1 MTRKGDGCSCVRL
14 LDGTAGRPL
23 YLSGSFRHRRGSAVP
38 GSTILLALNDIEPG
52 SVVAGQ
58 LERICEHLAEEGHD
72 VVRAGTDEDALALV
86 QSRADLTAALVSWD
100 FKDAD
105 GVLERPAEAVL
116 KALLGRFTRLPAFL
130 VTTAASVDDLPLWV
144 SEAVCGY
151 VWLLEDTRASSPAG
165 SVAPRAAIRRS
176 CCPRSSGSFA
186 ASTTPTS
193 IPGTPRRT

>member
-1 MTRKGDGCSCVRL
+1 M
-14 LDGTAGRPL
+14 
-23 YLSGSFRHRRGSAVP
+23 P

-105 GVLERPAEAVL
+105 GVLEDDARPLGARLALVARVLAEPPVQAV
-116 KALLGRFTRLPAFL
+116 RL
-130 VTTAASVDDLPLWV
+130 S
-144 SEAVCGY
+144 
-151 VWLLEDTRASSPAG
+151 
-165 SVAPRAAIRRS
+165 
-176 CCPRSSGSFA
+176 
-186 ASTTPTS
+186 
-193 IPGTPRRT
+193 RTKSDHE